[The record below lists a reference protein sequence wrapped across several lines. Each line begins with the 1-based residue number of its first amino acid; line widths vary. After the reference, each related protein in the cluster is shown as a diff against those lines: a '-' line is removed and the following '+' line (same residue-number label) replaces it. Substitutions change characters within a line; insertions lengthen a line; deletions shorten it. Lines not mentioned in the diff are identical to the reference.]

1 VIVIPTATDQTAD
14 EILFRIAV
22 LALEGLD
29 PCWPR
34 ERVVQQ
40 MKTIYRLADRDLDDS
55 GNDDNDGDRDDSP
68 QQPSP

>member
-1 VIVIPTATDQTAD
+1 MTPAATDQTAD
-14 EILFRIAV
+14 EILFHIAV

-40 MKTIYRLADRDLDDS
+40 MKTIYRLADRDLDSDS
-55 GNDDNDGDRDDSP
+55 GNDDDAGSDNDK
-68 QQPSP
+68 

>member
-1 VIVIPTATDQTAD
+1 MTPTATQQTAD

-40 MKTIYRLADRDLDDS
+40 LKVIYRLADRDLDDS
-55 GNDDNDGDRDDSP
+55 GNNDDDADSDDDE
-68 QQPSP
+68 